1 MKFTT
6 SRVLPA
12 GVAAASVLLA
22 LSGCSSGGGGNAAK
36 EGSSPN
42 QSANANVSAA
52 EANTSKYSQQP
63 TDIGITT
70 PLAHRPTGKRIDF
83 VQCGLGPCKEVGDN
97 LVQPLKMLG
106 ITLKRIPAGLTPES
120 YKAGFDQAVQD
131 RPDGVIST
139 AISAMTVATEINQLE
154 ALKIP
159 TVIAAVSGTS
169 NSPLLALPLGDA
181 VSTLIG
187 KIGADLIIQQGGGKN
202 VQVADLTF
210 PVFDFEG
217 PQLIGF
223 QGQFT
228 DHCTNCKIQQ
238 IVNQPTDIG
247 QAVDTKTVSALQ
259 ANSNIKYVWGS
270 FGAALT
276 GVGQALNVAGVSG
289 VSQFSQGGTAS
300 NLANIKAGTET
311 ASVVVSF
318 SYVAYVEANDMAQLL
333 TGGSVSGINDASL
346 PWFYIVNKNNLNFDI
361 TKNPEGPGP
370 VNFQSQFAK
379 LWGLPSS

>member
-1 MKFTT
+1 MKTMI

-22 LSGCSSGGGGNAAK
+22 LSGCGSGGGGNAATT
-36 EGSSPN
+36 GSTPN
-42 QSANANVSAA
+42 QGASANVAA
-52 EANTSKYSQQP
+52 AQANTSKYSQQP

-70 PLAHRPTGKRIDF
+70 PLAKRPTGKTVDF
-83 VQCGLGPCKEVGDN
+83 VQCGLGPCQEVGDD

-131 RPDGVIST
+131 RPAGVIST
-139 AISAMTVATEINQLE
+139 AISTSTVSSEISQLE
-154 ALKIP
+154 AMKIP
-159 TVIAAVSGTS
+159 TVITAVSGTS
-169 NSPLLALPLGDA
+169 SSPLLALPFGDA

-187 KIGADLIIQQGGGKN
+187 KIGADMIIQAGGGKN
-202 VQVADLTF
+202 IQVADLTF

-217 PQLIGF
+217 PQLTGF

-228 DHCTNCKIQQ
+228 DHCTNCKIHQ
-238 IVNQPTDIG
+238 IVSQPTDIG

-270 FGAALT
+270 FGSALT
-276 GVGQALNVAGVSG
+276 GVSQALKVAGVSG
-289 VSQFSQGGTAS
+289 VSQFSQGGTAD
-300 NLANIKAGTET
+300 NLADIKAGTENAT
-311 ASVVVSF
+311 IVVSF
-318 SYVAYVEANDMAQLL
+318 PYLSWVAANDMAQLL
-333 TGGSVSGINDASL
+333 TGGSISGINDASL
-346 PWFYIVNKNNLNFDI
+346 PWFYIVNKSNLNFDI

-370 VNFQSQFAK
+370 VNFQAQFEK